1 MAIDPAFREKIT
13 GSAQERPYDTS
24 SYKKPE
30 NPVLE
35 DLGGV
40 KLASND
46 EEYLLLELLPSV
58 ANGFLRRRR
67 TEEFNAKQ
75 TEKKAEEK
83 AAEEAKAPEE
93 PITGELLT
101 APMGG
106 RIIEINVKP
115 GQAVKA
121 GTVLLVYEAMK
132 MENDVTADKDE
143 VIKRIFVQPD
153 QVVGTDAPLIEFQD

>member
-1 MAIDPAFREKIT
+1 M
-13 GSAQERPYDTS
+13 
-24 SYKKPE
+24 
-30 NPVLE
+30 
-35 DLGGV
+35 
-40 KLASND
+40 
-46 EEYLLLELLPSV
+46 
-58 ANGFLRRRR
+58 RRRR
-67 TEEFNAKQ
+67 AEEFNAKQ